1 MQLKQH
7 SLEQCGHSRASRSFS
22 MQIKHRNTS
31 AMLWKRTGRGC
42 CYRLRFTRATAAL
55 PGRSPSSATAVPS
68 RSARPG
74 STAVPHASSHPFCA
88 ALLQG
93 TAPPPPGPV
102 TAHRTRDV
110 PAPYSPTR
118 VTPQSRAPPRT
129 AQRTWAAPLRERNRR
144 PPLTSTLCSS
154 MAAAL
159 PEGAGFPRLPR
170 SHTKAGSARSRR
182 GQAAHR
188 RPVPGRPQP

>member
-1 MQLKQH
+1 MRAQPRIAQFLHANKTSEH
-7 SLEQCGHSRASRSFS
+7 FSNALEKDRSWLLLPPAL
-22 MQIKHRNTS
+22 HTRHNGAVGRNAELS
-31 AMLWKRTGRGC
+31 NRG
-42 CYRLRFTRATAAL
+42 
-55 PGRSPSSATAVPS
+55 AVPQRQAGQHGCPARLIAPILCRAPS
-68 RSARPG
+68 RNRSAAPPAPLR
-74 STAVPHASSHPFCA
+74 H
-88 ALLQG
+88 
-93 TAPPPPGPV
+93 TAPA
-102 TAHRTRDV
+102 TFRRRILQ
-110 PAPYSPTR
+110 PALR
-118 VTPQSRAPPRT
+118 RRAARRPAQRSA

-188 RPVPGRPQP
+188 RPAPGRPQP